1 MDKWWKWPLKMGS
14 AAFIWPREKTRLR
27 RGCGRCKDT
36 MGIWEDGE
44 DWQSEEVGGCRSG
57 TFLKLAIGSKLI
69 HLLQGGSEKLFKSS
83 AYPPWKWGE
92 GGEDSRLLRL
102 SRRKAAILQQTI
114 KKVKMPL
121 LAKISNRSSRQ
132 CESNRSL
139 VCANHLLVRCGE
151 LIANKWIRD
160 FKFFCNTCRSLEEC
174 TKNNRSVK

>member
-1 MDKWWKWPLKMGS
+1 MHVKYLWMLQRMDKWWKWPLKMGS

-92 GGEDSRLLRL
+92 GGRIADCWDYHVERQRS
-102 SRRKAAILQQTI
+102 
-114 KKVKMPL
+114 
-121 LAKISNRSSRQ
+121 SNRPLKKSKCLSWRKFLTVVAGNANQ
-132 CESNRSL
+132 TG
-139 VCANHLLVRCGE
+139 VWCAPTIYWYDAEN
-151 LIANKWIRD
+151 
-160 FKFFCNTCRSLEEC
+160 
-174 TKNNRSVK
+174 